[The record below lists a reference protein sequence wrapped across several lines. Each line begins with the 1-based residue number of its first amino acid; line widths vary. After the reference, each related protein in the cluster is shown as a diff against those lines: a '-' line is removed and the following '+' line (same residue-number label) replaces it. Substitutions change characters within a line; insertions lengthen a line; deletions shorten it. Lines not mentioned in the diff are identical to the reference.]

1 MTKFVGVH
9 GGAPN
14 IVQLRIKKYPP
25 QKKELLHFHLDK
37 RSYEFKV
44 KNRFNFYAGRYK
56 LLRS

>member
-25 QKKELLHFHLDK
+25 QKKERLYFHLDK
-37 RSYEFKV
+37 RSY
-44 KNRFNFYAGRYK
+44 
-56 LLRS
+56 